1 MIMKDKIRKIR
12 NRSNKLKM
20 KGVSVGTRKVVAN
33 YSLDM
38 IDSLREFKDFDWVSD
53 LESKLVQDFDFN
65 I

>member
-1 MIMKDKIRKIR
+1 MKDKIRRIR

-20 KGVSVGTRKVVAN
+20 KRVSVGTRKVVAN

-53 LESKLVQDFDFN
+53 LESKLDQDFDSN

>member
-1 MIMKDKIRKIR
+1 MKDKIRKIR

-20 KGVSVGTRKVVAN
+20 KGVSVGTRKVLAN

-38 IDSLREFKDFDWVSD
+38 IDSLGEFKDFDWVSD
-53 LESKLVQDFDFN
+53 LESKLVQDFDSN

>member
-1 MIMKDKIRKIR
+1 MKDKIRRIR
-12 NRSNKLKM
+12 KRSNKLKM
-20 KGVSVGTRKVVAN
+20 RGVSVGTRKVLSS

-53 LESKLVQDFDFN
+53 LESKLVQDFDSN

>member
-1 MIMKDKIRKIR
+1 MKDKIRKIR

-20 KGVSVGTRKVVAN
+20 KGVSVGTRKVLSS

-53 LESKLVQDFDFN
+53 LESKLVKDFDSN

>member
-1 MIMKDKIRKIR
+1 MKDKIRKIR

-20 KGVSVGTRKVVAN
+20 KGVSVGTRKVLSS

-53 LESKLVQDFDFN
+53 LESKLVQGLDSN